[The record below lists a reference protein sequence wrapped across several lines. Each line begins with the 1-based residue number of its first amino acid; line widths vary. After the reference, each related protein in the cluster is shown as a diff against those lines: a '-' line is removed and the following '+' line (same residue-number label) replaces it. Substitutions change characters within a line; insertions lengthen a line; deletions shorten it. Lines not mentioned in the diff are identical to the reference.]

1 MSIHEHSER
10 IRFLAR
16 VKCMDAFIES
26 SWTKQDMVF
35 ETPLRPQSLTD
46 FIGQDALRQRLEVLI
61 GAAKMRKEAIGHCLF
76 FGPPGLG
83 KTTLAGI
90 IAKAMGTQLFTTSG
104 PALEKAGDLAG
115 ILSNLKE
122 GDILFI
128 DEIHRLPRQIEEYLY
143 PAVEDFKL
151 DLLIDS
157 GPAARTVQI
166 KLQPFTLVA
175 ATTRAGL
182 VSAPMRSRF
191 VFSCRLDYYE
201 PKLLANIVTRSASIM
216 KTPIDEDGAYEI
228 AMRARGTPRIAN
240 NLLRFVRDYA
250 QMQGKKRADLETTIK
265 ALDMLAI
272 DALGLDEIDKKILEV
287 LIDHHGGKPVGLS
300 TLAVAVGEEPDTIAE
315 VFEPFLIMQGFIKR
329 TPRGREPTM
338 SAYKHLGRPLPNL
351 F

>member
-1 MSIHEHSER
+1 
-10 IRFLAR
+10 
-16 VKCMDAFIES
+16 MDEFIES
-26 SWTKQDMVF
+26 SWTQQDTVF
-35 ETPLRPQSLTD
+35 ETPLRPQSLAE
-46 FIGQDALRQRLEVLI
+46 FIGQDILRQRLEVLI
-61 GAAKMRKEAIGHCLF
+61 GAAKMRKEPIGHCLF

-90 IAKAMGTQLFTTSG
+90 IAKAMGTQLVTTSG

-128 DEIHRLPRQIEEYLY
+128 DEVHRLPRQIEEYLY

-157 GPAARTVQI
+157 GPAARSVQI

-201 PKLLANIVTRSASIM
+201 PGLLANIVTRSATIL
-216 KTPIDEDGAYEI
+216 KTPIDAAGAKEI

-240 NLLRFVRDYA
+240 NLLRFVRDYT
-250 QMQGKKRADLETTIK
+250 QMQGKKQADLQMTTK

-329 TPRGREPTM
+329 TPRGREPTK
-338 SAYKHLGRPLPNL
+338 SAYKHLGRPLPSL

>member
-1 MSIHEHSER
+1 
-10 IRFLAR
+10 
-16 VKCMDAFIES
+16 MDAFIES
-26 SWTKQDMVF
+26 SWTKQDTTF

-46 FIGQDALRQRLEVLI
+46 FIGQDILRQRLEVLI
-61 GAAKMRKEAIGHCLF
+61 GAAKMRKEPIGHCLF

-90 IAKAMGTQLFTTSG
+90 IAKAMGTQLITTSG

-151 DLLIDS
+151 DLVIDS

-201 PKLLANIVTRSASIM
+201 PKLLANIVVRSASIL
-216 KTPIDEDGAYEI
+216 KTPIDEEGAYEI
-228 AMRARGTPRIAN
+228 AMRSRGTPRIAN
-240 NLLRFVRDYA
+240 NLLRFVRDYT
-250 QMQGKKRADLETTIK
+250 QIQGKKQADRETTIK
-265 ALDMLAI
+265 ALNMLAI
-272 DALGLDEIDKKILEV
+272 DSLGLDEIDKKILEV

-329 TPRGREPTM
+329 TPRGREPTS
-338 SAYKHLGRPLPNL
+338 SAYKHLGRPVPNL

>member
-1 MSIHEHSER
+1 
-10 IRFLAR
+10 
-16 VKCMDAFIES
+16 MDAFIES

>member
-1 MSIHEHSER
+1 
-10 IRFLAR
+10 
-16 VKCMDAFIES
+16 MDPFIES
-26 SWTKQDMVF
+26 SWTKQDQVF
-35 ETPLRPQSLTD
+35 ETPLRPQSLSD
-46 FIGQDALRQRLEVLI
+46 FIGQDILRERLEVLI
-61 GAAKMRKEAIGHCLF
+61 GAAKMRKEPIGHCLF

-90 IAKAMGTQLFTTSG
+90 IAKAMGTQLISTSG
-104 PALEKAGDLAG
+104 PALEKAYDLAG

-128 DEIHRLPRQIEEYLY
+128 DEIHRLPRQVEEYLY

-157 GPAARTVQI
+157 GPSARTVQI

-182 VSAPMRSRF
+182 VSSPMRSRF
-191 VFSCRLDYYE
+191 VFNCRLDYYE
-201 PKLLANIVTRSASIM
+201 PKLLSSIVSRSALIL

-250 QMQGKKRADLETTIK
+250 QMQGKKQIDHQATIK

-272 DALGLDEIDKKILEV
+272 DSLGLDEIDKKILEV

-315 VFEPFLIMQGFIKR
+315 VFEPFLIMQGFIRR
-329 TPRGREPTM
+329 TPRGREPTQN
-338 SAYKHLGRPLPNL
+338 AYKHLGRPMPNL
-351 F
+351 FM

>member
-1 MSIHEHSER
+1 MS
-10 IRFLAR
+10 
-16 VKCMDAFIES
+16 DAFIES
-26 SWTKQDMVF
+26 SWTKQDDVF
-35 ETPLRPQSLTD
+35 ETSLRPESLDD
-46 FIGQDALRQRLEVLI
+46 FIGQDAVRERLEVLI
-61 GAAKMRKEAIGHCLF
+61 GAAKMRKEALGHCLF

-90 IAKAMGTQLFTTSG
+90 IAKAMGTTLVSTSG

-191 VFSCRLDYYE
+191 VFNCRLEYYD
-201 PKLLANIVTRSASIM
+201 PALLATIVIRSAAILKM
-216 KTPIDEDGAYEI
+216 PIDKEGAYEI
-228 AMRARGTPRIAN
+228 ALRSRGTPRIAN
-240 NLLRFVRDYA
+240 NLFRWVRDFA
-250 QMQGKKRADLETTIK
+250 QMRGKKQIDKETAVK

-272 DALGLDEIDKKILEV
+272 DSLGLDAIDKRILEV

-300 TLAVAVGEEPDTIAE
+300 TLAIAVGEEPDTIAE
-315 VFEPFLIMQGFIKR
+315 VFEPFLINLGFIKR
-329 TPRGREPTM
+329 TPRGREPTE
-338 SAYKHLGRPLPNL
+338 SAYKHLGKPKPTL